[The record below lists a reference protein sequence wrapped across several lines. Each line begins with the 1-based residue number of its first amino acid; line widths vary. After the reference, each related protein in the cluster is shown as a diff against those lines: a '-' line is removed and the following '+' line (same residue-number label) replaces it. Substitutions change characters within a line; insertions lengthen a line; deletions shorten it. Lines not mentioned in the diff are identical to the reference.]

1 LEGVLVSTK
10 AEGEIDGAIRS
21 EIGNFG
27 LLEANKVS
35 TGSCKI
41 THARRGRT
49 YKVNDPSW
57 SGFLAGLL
65 AEVQEALSSV

>member
-27 LLEANKVS
+27 
-35 TGSCKI
+35 
-41 THARRGRT
+41 
-49 YKVNDPSW
+49 KVNDPSW